1 MEIRQPLSSIDK
13 SRVRKQFNSAAGTY
27 ENFDFLQQE
36 VSNRLFDRLQDIL
49 VSPRLILDL
58 GSGTGRA
65 GDLLEKSFKKSK
77 VINLDIAE
85 DMLIRARDKKKYSIF
100 RRQRFL
106 CGDIEAIPL
115 KPNIADLV
123 YSNLAIQWCP
133 NLRLAFRAVKDVLKP
148 GTIFIFST
156 LGPDTLR
163 ELREVFST
171 YSDMPHV
178 NTFLD
183 MHDVGDIL
191 SSSGFSDP
199 VIESEEITVNY
210 DSAAG
215 LLRDL
220 KGIGAS
226 NADSERRKSLTGPTR
241 MRKILK
247 EYEKYRCNDKIP
259 ATYEVILGHAWAV
272 KSEKNKEHTLRRL
285 K

>member
-1 MEIRQPLSSIDK
+1 M
-13 SRVRKQFNSAAGTY
+13 
-27 ENFDFLQQE
+27 
-36 VSNRLFDRLQDIL
+36 
-49 VSPRLILDL
+49 DL

-77 VINLDIAE
+77 VINGIAE
-85 DMLIRARDKKKYSIF
+85 DMSEQEPRKNTVFSGGKDFCVVISVSRLNQTSQTGVFKF
-100 RRQRFL
+100 
-106 CGDIEAIPL
+106 GDSMVPES
-115 KPNIADLV
+115 KV
-123 YSNLAIQWCP
+123 T
-133 NLRLAFRAVKDVLKP
+133 FRAVKDVLKP

-272 KSEKNKEHTLRRL
+272 KHEKSNEHTLRRL

>member
-1 MEIRQPLSSIDK
+1 MEIRQTLSSIEK
-13 SRVRKQFNSAAGTY
+13 SIVKRQFNSAAETY
-27 ENFDFLQQE
+27 ETFDFLQQE
-36 VSNRLFDRLQDIL
+36 VSNRLFDRLLDIL
-49 VSPRLILDL
+49 VLPRLIIDL

-65 GDLLEKSFKKSK
+65 GELLEKSFKKSE

-85 DMLIRARDKKKYSIF
+85 EMLILARDKKKHRIF
-100 RRQRFL
+100 QRQKFL

-123 YSNLAIQWCP
+123 YSNLAVQWCP
-133 NLRLAFRAVKDVLKP
+133 NLRLAFSAVKDVLKP
-148 GTIFIFST
+148 GALFMFST

-163 ELREVFST
+163 ELRDVFST

-226 NADSERRKSLTGPTR
+226 NADSERRKSLTGPSR

-247 EYEKYRCNDKIP
+247 EYEKYRYNGKIP

-272 KSEKNKEHTLRRL
+272 KSVGKNEHTLRRL